1 MRFEDNEEQSYL
13 MAQIRFHEAGKRPMR
28 DISRVEVKVFRKPFI
43 VPCNPKGILAHLGD
57 GLYEYVAG
65 VGEGTDVIIEFNG
78 EGTEEKEVL
87 AELKV
92 IMQPIW
98 DDLKELNKAAEM
110 ADYASETYSKNGFPK
125 RKYELGEFN

>member
-1 MRFEDNEEQSYL
+1 MRFEDNEPESYMTAL
-13 MAQIRFHEAGKRPMR
+13 VRFHEGDKRPMR

-43 VPCNPKGILAHLGD
+43 VPCKPKGTLAHLGD
-57 GLYEYVAG
+57 GLFQYVAG
-65 VGEGTDVIIEFNG
+65 QGEDKNVIIEFNAAD
-78 EGTEEKEVL
+78 TEEKEVL

-92 IMQPIW
+92 VTPPIW
-98 DDLKELNKAAEM
+98 DDLKELNKAAEL